1 MIAKNLA
8 ASACFWLGRSLLSE
22 WVANFVKKNETFRY
36 LKVFLARPSGCQVT
50 SLLYRSIVDSTSQSG
65 WQLVLAARLSP
76 ARTALPDSA
85 LTDPGAQLPSYVC
98 SYGFSVTQVSFKEYF
113 LATLFASAP
122 MIFINVGLGAGA
134 KNIQDAFS
142 GKVTEDL
149 S

>member
-1 MIAKNLA
+1 MLLAGSLATLRMGRELCEEERDFQVAQRLSSSSLGLSSHLLALQIHRRLHFPVWLA
-8 ASACFWLGRSLLSE
+8 ACAGSASFPGKDCTPC
-22 WVANFVKKNETFRY
+22 A
-36 LKVFLARPSGCQVT
+36 
-50 SLLYRSIVDSTSQSG
+50 
-65 WQLVLAARLSP
+65 
-76 ARTALPDSA
+76 A
-85 LTDPGAQLPSYVC
+85 LTDPCAQLPSYVC

-142 GKVTEDL
+142 GKVTEIL